1 MQNILFSDDIKPVSE
16 FRSKAAGFLS
26 QVHTTKRP
34 MVITQNGKGAA
45 VLIDVA
51 VYDAM
56 VEKLNLLQ
64 DVEKSRKQIADG
76 QGIPS
81 ETAHKILKARLKR

>member
-1 MQNILFSDDIKPVSE
+1 MPNILFSDDIKPVSE

-26 QVHTTKRP
+26 QVHETKRP

-56 VEKLNLLQ
+56 IEKLKLLQ
-64 DVEKSRKQIADG
+64 DVEKSRKQISEG
-76 QGIPS
+76 KGIPRAQ
-81 ETAHKILKARLKR
+81 AHKILKSRLKK